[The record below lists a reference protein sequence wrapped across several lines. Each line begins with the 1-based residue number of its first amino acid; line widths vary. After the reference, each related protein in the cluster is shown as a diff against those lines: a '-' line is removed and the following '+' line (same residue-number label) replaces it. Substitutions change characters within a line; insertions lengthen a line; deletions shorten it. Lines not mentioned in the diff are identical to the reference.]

1 MSALCDTVADCA
13 DGSDEAAAR
22 CEDTEPRVRLVA
34 GNNVTSGR
42 LEVRHHGVWGS
53 GEMNISFWW
62 FLHVEFKYHHFVLC
76 LCTAFLASMLK
87 LMLCNHA

>member
-53 GEMNISFWW
+53 GEMNISLYNEVSRQSEISIRKTLIF
-62 FLHVEFKYHHFVLC
+62 
-76 LCTAFLASMLK
+76 T
-87 LMLCNHA
+87 

>member
-1 MSALCDTVADCA
+1 MSSLCDTVADCA

-22 CEDTEPRVRLVA
+22 CEDAEPRVRLVA

-53 GEMNISFWW
+53 GEINISFW
-62 FLHVEFKYHHFVLC
+62 FLHVENKYHHFVL
-76 LCTAFLASMLK
+76 LVVIASMLK
-87 LMLCNHA
+87 LMPCNHA